1 MVQAA
6 CSTANQFKDEIFWH
20 PADEVLCGFSAI
32 IGFIYSS
39 QSLLNSQGGL
49 SHFAMRQAHR
59 GHYRGPKSLT
69 LKAARTLFFSRIMFS
84 IESFRMWPLKIKHSN
99 GWRWQ
104 QLMRR
109 RGQMRPYGVGLYDFC
124 PVMTVLQMI
133 TNSGIQ
139 YGLRDAA
146 SVSLYCSET

>member
-1 MVQAA
+1 MLHGANSVAA

-20 PADEVLCGFSAI
+20 PADEVLCGFSVI

-69 LKAARTLFFSRIMFS
+69 LKAVRTRFFSKDYVQYWI
-84 IESFRMWPLKIKHSN
+84 
-99 GWRWQ
+99 
-104 QLMRR
+104 
-109 RGQMRPYGVGLYDFC
+109 
-124 PVMTVLQMI
+124 
-133 TNSGIQ
+133 IQ
-139 YGLRDAA
+139 DVAFENKA
-146 SVSLYCSET
+146 Q